1 MKRNYCLSLVLLAL
15 FGVSV
20 PYSAVAAD
28 NVLSS
33 QSTQQAK
40 TITGKVVDVAGEPII
55 GASVLVKGSGQA
67 LLRRVITATGDTAM
81 KYVCDICGYVYDPAA
96 GDPDNGVAPGTPWE
110 AVPEDWVC
118 PLCGVG
124 KDQFSPKA

>member
-55 GASVLVKGSGQA
+55 GASVLVKGSG
-67 LLRRVITATGDTAM
+67 TGT
-81 KYVCDICGYVYDPAA
+81 VTDINGKFSVEAPVGSTLVVPFVGYY
-96 GDPDNGVAPGTPWE
+96 
-110 AVPEDWVC
+110 PER
-118 PLCGVG
+118 
-124 KDQFSPKA
+124 